1 MSWYRSALHRSGDVT
16 RSNSCRL
23 GPASALGLVNHLAEP
38 GGALARATEL
48 ARQIEANASLALRAT
63 RRILLASA
71 PAPDEATKW
80 KLSAGGFGEVMR
92 SEDLKEGLEAF
103 IQKRAPR

>member
-1 MSWYRSALHRSGDVT
+1 MRSGWST
-16 RSNSCRL
+16 IWPSRAARS
-23 GPASALGLVNHLAEP
+23 
-38 GGALARATEL
+38 ARATEL
-48 ARQIEANASLALRAT
+48 ARQIEANASLAVRAT

-71 PAPDEATKW
+71 AAPDEATKW